1 MKKLEDEMAKREKTS
16 WEDEEDEEDEED
28 DDEDDDEEEEAEE
41 EKEPLATLRYGDE
54 NSGVFPYYFPI
65 PMPFFSTVGPYCD

>member
-1 MKKLEDEMAKREKTS
+1 MAKREKTS

-28 DDEDDDEEEEAEE
+28 DEDDEDIEDDDEEEEAEE